1 MQYRVLVGFICI
13 LSAILSIACLG
24 VGVISV
30 DYDFEAFSNP
40 QLVLY
45 HATHYRA
52 AYWFNILDMFG
63 YYLLVLPL
71 IMYCHQQYKF
81 RSPWLGTF
89 TVCGIAYIVVGAIGA
104 AALAVAWESLLQLHL
119 TAEGTAKETIEIV
132 FVTITTIVTKG
143 FWNILETLFA
153 TVWFAGAGRF
163 LYNENKFLGAL
174 GVITGAGTLLDGAG
188 NIAGLNGLAEIGLNI
203 YLLFSIAFIF
213 VAGVVFITRR

>member
-24 VGVISV
+24 VGVVAV
-30 DYDFEAFSNP
+30 DYDMEAFSNP

-71 IMYCHQQYKF
+71 VMYCHQQYKF
-81 RSPWLGTF
+81 RSPWAGTF
-89 TVCGIAYIVVGAIGA
+89 TVSGIAYVLVGAIGA
-104 AALAVAWESLLQLHL
+104 AALSVTWDSLLQLHL

-132 FVTITTIVTKG
+132 FVAVTSIVTKG

-163 LYNENKFLGAL
+163 LYSENRFLGGL
-174 GVITGAGTLLDGAG
+174 GMITGAGTLLDGAG
-188 NIAGLNGLAEIGLNI
+188 NIAGVNGLAEIGLNI
-203 YLLFSIAFIF
+203 YLLFSIIFIF
-213 VAGVVFITRR
+213 VAGVVFVTRR

>member
-1 MQYRVLVGFICI
+1 MQYRALVGFVCI
-13 LSAILSIACLG
+13 LSAVLSIACLG
-24 VGVISV
+24 VGAIAV
-30 DYDFEAFSNP
+30 DYDLEAFSNP

-45 HATHYRA
+45 YATHYRA

-81 RSPWLGTF
+81 RTPWLGTF
-89 TVCGIAYIVVGAIGA
+89 TVCGVAYVLVGAIGA
-104 AALAVAWESLLQLHL
+104 AALAVTWELLLQLHL

-132 FVTITTIVTKG
+132 FVAITSIVTKG

-163 LYNENKFLGAL
+163 LYSENKFLGTL
-174 GVITGAGTLLDGAG
+174 GMITGAGTLLDGAG
-188 NIAGLNGLAEIGLNI
+188 NITGVNSLAEIGLNI
-203 YLLFSIAFIF
+203 YLLFSITFIF
-213 VAGVVFITRR
+213 VAGVVFAIRR